1 MDEIKFAGEEHKKS
15 FLEYFPKCRSNDTY
29 HMALIY
35 CLGINHDTR
44 EHVNQIYNFKSDSIN
59 PECLYEGW
67 QTSGSLRVVRLAF
80 NLYCSCIPTIE
91 DEQKED
97 EKLKEC
103 ERYTPDNLFCTS
115 DAPFFWEAIKLRYP
129 EFCSE

>member
-1 MDEIKFAGEEHKKS
+1 MDEIKFAGEEHKKF

-59 PECLYEGW
+59 PDVCMKAGKQAEACVL
-67 QTSGSLRVVRLAF
+67 
-80 NLYCSCIPTIE
+80 
-91 DEQKED
+91 
-97 EKLKEC
+97 
-103 ERYTPDNLFCTS
+103 S
-115 DAPFFWEAIKLRYP
+115 D
-129 EFCSE
+129 